1 LIDWYQ
7 IEFFSHKCVAFF
19 IWPKKKVLE
28 FIGIKIRLKLFK
40 IYIEK
45 YIISSWFVPFLFDRK
60 KKQVLEFIG
69 IKIRWK
75 LSKLNNLLILV
86 CVVYWATLFATRTNK
101 NKTLWPIDFLF
112 SGTIF
117 WNLFVL
123 KSDENFLKLNNLL
136 ILVCVVY
143 WATLWCNPNTQ
154 KKQPNDLLI
163 FYFRLQADWY
173 HLSNWVFSLS

>member
-1 LIDWYQ
+1 MC
-7 IEFFSHKCVAFF
+7 SFF

-28 FIGIKIRLKLFK
+28 FIGIKIRLKLFR
-40 IYIEK
+40 IYIERD
-45 YIISSWFVPFLFDRK
+45 IIFSWFIPFLSDR

-86 CVVYWATLFATRTNK
+86 CVVYWATLFAIRTNK

-112 SGTIF
+112 SATIF
-117 WNLFVL
+117 WNLLVL

-143 WATLWCNPNTQ
+143 WATLGCNPNT
-154 KKQPNDLLI
+154 KKKKKKLMT
-163 FYFRLQADWY
+163 Y
-173 HLSNWVFSLS
+173 WVF